1 MLVSYCLIEQF
12 FKRHYPRPAGLMLEK
27 CQINLV
33 FRSICTTFEL
43 TLEDTHARENSKKF
57 WFSSRLFVPLQHGD
71 GNE

>member
-1 MLVSYCLIEQF
+1 
-12 FKRHYPRPAGLMLEK
+12 MLEK